1 MQRFQWR
8 RGRAAP
14 AGAPS
19 GGAGAR
25 AAGRPPRRWP
35 QTPAHHS
42 PAVVL
47 RGAARGRWQSSQSS
61 TTRREGI
68 ACSGQA
74 AYAHCPLPSQRST
87 RPDLS
92 GLHCLP
98 GVLSNAID
106 PSELSDR
113 GGTERMH
120 ILACIAPLP
129 PMSHDHDV
137 DDRAALI
144 LLRYYSKSRPRHRA
158 PTPGSG
164 RRSGD
169 RIGPR
174 SPLRQI
180 SRMNRS
186 PGGPRLPA

>member
-1 MQRFQWR
+1 MQRFPWR

-120 ILACIAPLP
+120 FGMHCPQCRMIMTLTIGLLSFCYDIIANRDRGTALRRPGPVAAPVTGSVHGRLFVR
-129 PMSHDHDV
+129 SH
-137 DDRAALI
+137 
-144 LLRYYSKSRPRHRA
+144 
-158 PTPGSG
+158 G
-164 RRSGD
+164 
-169 RIGPR
+169 
-174 SPLRQI
+174 
-180 SRMNRS
+180 
-186 PGGPRLPA
+186 